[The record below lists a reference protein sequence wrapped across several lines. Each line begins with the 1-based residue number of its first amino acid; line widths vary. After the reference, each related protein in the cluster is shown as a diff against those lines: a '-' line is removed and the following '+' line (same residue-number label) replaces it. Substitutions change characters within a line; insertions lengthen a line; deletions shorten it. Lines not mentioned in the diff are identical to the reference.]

1 MELSQHSPGMFDT
14 LLELE
19 SKWREPRL
27 LPIVY
32 GKQEF
37 ALLNSLFHASERM
50 QMASTFCHC
59 TPGICSAIA
68 PGFEYCQRVQT
79 VLESRKKN
87 LKIST
92 LSGNLERFCK
102 FAYLFVSASA
112 SICSK

>member
-37 ALLNSLFHASERM
+37 ALLYSLFHASERM
-50 QMASTFCHC
+50 QMASTLSLHTRDLQCD
-59 TPGICSAIA
+59 CS
-68 PGFEYCQRVQT
+68 R
-79 VLESRKKN
+79 L
-87 LKIST
+87 
-92 LSGNLERFCK
+92 
-102 FAYLFVSASA
+102 
-112 SICSK
+112 